1 MVRERLLQ
9 TTDEALQVAGVRVF
23 ARRVEGLGPQEM
35 RELADALRGRLNS
48 GVVVLGRADG
58 GKASLLVAVTEDL
71 KKKIPAGDLVRS
83 LGKIIGG
90 GGGGRPDMAEA
101 GGKNPERL
109 DEALQEVANEVA
121 RRMEA
126 GS

>member
-1 MVRERLLQ
+1 MV
-9 TTDEALQVAGVRVF
+9 TS
-23 ARRVEGLGPQEM
+23 
-35 RELADALRGRLNS
+35 N
-48 GVVVLGRADG
+48 
-58 GKASLLVAVTEDL
+58 VTKKPPIRSQGHL
-71 KKKIPAGDLVRS
+71 KKRLPAGDLVRS

-109 DEALQEVANEVA
+109 DEALQEAAGEVA

-126 GS
+126 ASSN

>member
-1 MVRERLLQ
+1 M
-9 TTDEALQVAGVRVF
+9 
-23 ARRVEGLGPQEM
+23 
-35 RELADALRGRLNS
+35 
-48 GVVVLGRADG
+48 LGRSDG

-126 GS
+126 GSSN